1 MSLHLV
7 DISETIAVS
16 IRKREWKCGKAEVWK
31 LLLYNKKS
39 LLTRTK
45 KGNGHFFF
53 FFGVMGEY
61 WRVAEMAEMEAAF
74 TRGICYLLNHRE
86 QKNSWLR
93 SPVMLGHP
101 PASDV
106 YSLHP
111 LLTADNP
118 I

>member
-7 DISETIAVS
+7 DISETIAIS

-53 FFGVMGEY
+53 FGVMGEY
-61 WRVAEMAEMEAAF
+61 WRVAEMEEMEAAF
-74 TRGICYLLNHRE
+74 T
-86 QKNSWLR
+86 
-93 SPVMLGHP
+93 
-101 PASDV
+101 
-106 YSLHP
+106 
-111 LLTADNP
+111 
-118 I
+118 